1 MFYELFIEMY
11 IFYLLKKSI
20 QHLEGYV
27 FLPLYGHNI
36 STNRS
41 DRKERVALLQL
52 SNPQLAEE
60 FSIDRLSS

>member
-41 DRKERVALLQL
+41 DRKERVALLSVALPSDYAGFFYQ
-52 SNPQLAEE
+52 S
-60 FSIDRLSS
+60 

>member
-41 DRKERVALLQL
+41 DRKERVAPLQL
-52 SNPQLAEE
+52 SNPELAKEV
-60 FSIDRLSS
+60 

>member
-41 DRKERVALLQL
+41 DRKGWDALLQL
-52 SNPQLAEE
+52 SNPELAKEVYKKNY
-60 FSIDRLSS
+60 

>member
-52 SNPQLAEE
+52 SNPELAKEV
-60 FSIDRLSS
+60 